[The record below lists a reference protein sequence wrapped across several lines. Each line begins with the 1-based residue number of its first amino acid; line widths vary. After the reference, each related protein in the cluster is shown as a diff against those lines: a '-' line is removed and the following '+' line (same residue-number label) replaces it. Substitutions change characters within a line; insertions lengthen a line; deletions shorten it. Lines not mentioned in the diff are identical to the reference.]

1 MSWDQAYR
9 RAEEKIEEARREGAT
24 ELDLVEMGLTKLPES
39 LSQLTQLQKLVL
51 GGPN

>member
-1 MSWDQAYR
+1 MSRDKAYR
-9 RAEEKIEEARREGAT
+9 KAEERIERARKVGAT
-24 ELDLVEMGLTKLPES
+24 RLSLAEMVLTELPES